1 VKPTSVPPS
10 VVLVVEDNDAD
21 ADAVIEALAPVVGKD
36 NVVQCSRLGEALT
49 RLSRGDVDVVLLDL
63 SLPDASGLAGLHQV
77 RAVAPMVP
85 VLVLTGLHDDALCAQ
100 ALQDGAQDY
109 LVKGSLGGS
118 LVATRVR
125 DSLERQRYSVR
136 AAALAEEKLKRV
148 AAEEANARAQ
158 WLAEAGQRISSS
170 LELEQTIANIEKA
183 AVPKL
188 ASRCVVTLA
197 GSPPDEETRPAAE
210 LRLPLAVADRVIGTL
225 RLSNSGERGLFSA
238 DDRALAQ
245 ELGRRAALAL
255 ENASLYQQAKIAVA
269 LREEFLSIASHELR
283 TPLST
288 LQMHLQM
295 MQLKSASDV
304 PLTHEELAVRI
315 AKCTVQ
321 ATRLSRLVDT
331 LLDVSVIASGHIA
344 LQREPLEL
352 RALIGELIER
362 FRSESHAAGS
372 VFELAPGDA
381 VAGSW
386 DRLRIE
392 QVLTNLLTNGVK
404 YGAGHPVRIEL
415 QESGAHAEL
424 RVRDL
429 GIGIDANDLLRIFNK
444 FERAAPSRN
453 YSGLGLGLYV
463 TRQIVE
469 AHGGTIRAESKL
481 GAGSIFTVRLPLEIP
496 A

>member
-1 VKPTSVPPS
+1 VKPTSLPPS

-21 ADAVIEALAPVVGKD
+21 ADVVIEALAPVVGKR
-36 NVVQCSRLGEALT
+36 NVVQCT
-49 RLSRGDVDVVLLDL
+49 RLAQALARLALGDVDVVLLDL
-63 SLPDASGLAGLHQV
+63 SLPDASGLSGLHRV
-77 RAVAPMVP
+77 RALAPMVP
-85 VLVLTGLHDDALCAQ
+85 VLVLTGLRDDRLCAQ

-109 LVKGSLGGS
+109 LIKGELDGTTM
-118 LVATRVR
+118 ANRVR

-136 AAALAEEKLKRV
+136 AAALAEERLKRV

-170 LELEQTIANIEKA
+170 LDLEQTIANIEKA

-197 GSPPDEETRPAAE
+197 ASPPDQEARPAAE
-210 LRLPLAVADRVIGTL
+210 LRLPLAVADRVIGSL
-225 RLSNSGERGLFSA
+225 RLSNTVERGLFNS
-238 DDRALAQ
+238 DDRGLAQ

-255 ENASLYQQAKIAVA
+255 ENAALYQQAKTAVA

-288 LQMHLQM
+288 LQMQLQM
-295 MQLKSASDV
+295 MQIKSASEV
-304 PLTHEELAVRI
+304 PLIPEELAARL
-315 AKCTVQ
+315 AKCAVQ
-321 ATRLSRLVDT
+321 AARLTRLVDT
-331 LLDVSVIASGHIA
+331 LLDVSLIASGHIA
-344 LQREPLEL
+344 LQRERFEL
-352 RALIGELIER
+352 RGLISELIER
-362 FRSESHAAGS
+362 FRSESHAAETI
-372 VFELAPGDA
+372 FEFTPGEA
-381 VAGSW
+381 VSGSW

-392 QVLTNLLTNGVK
+392 QVLTNLLTNGLK
-404 YGAGHPVRIEL
+404 YGAGHPVQIEL
-415 QESGAHAEL
+415 QSTGTHAEL

-429 GIGIDANDLLRIFNK
+429 GIGIEANDLLRIFNK

-469 AHGGTIRAESKL
+469 AHGGTIHAESKP
-481 GAGSIFTVRLPLEIP
+481 GAGSLFTVRLPLEIS